1 MARHRTKIAVIVEQW
16 LAVLDAPGA
25 DQQVDSLADGNPTA
39 VQRAEIA
46 RRRDGNRVASHGYD
60 FEVAQQC
67 LDFLRLSLAV
77 QTLQHSQSIRSP
89 TVISSVPRTAR
100 NRRTWDALG
109 H

>member
-46 RRRDGNRVASHGYD
+46 RRRAGNRVASHGCASR
-60 FEVAQQC
+60 VAQQC
-67 LDFLRLSLAV
+67 AGFLGRARAV
-77 QTLQHSQSIRSP
+77 QTVQPRESARARKGRSP
-89 TVISSVPRTAR
+89 EPKTGR
-100 NRRTWDALG
+100 N
-109 H
+109 